1 MTRPIV
7 WSERG
12 INAAAGFLTDD
23 PQGVRQLLK
32 TVDHLADDPKPADSL
47 EYGSPG
53 LRRLRAGRYRIL
65 YEIDDDAITVIHVG
79 RLA

>member
-1 MTRPIV
+1 MTRSIV
-7 WSERG
+7 WSERA

-23 PQGVRQLLK
+23 PGGLRQMLN
-32 TVDHLADDPKPADSL
+32 TVDDLAEDPQPAGSL

-53 LRRLRAGRYRIL
+53 LRRLRVGRYRVL
-65 YEIDDDAITVIHVG
+65 YEIDDDAITVIHIG